1 MGGRERGHLV
11 LCSKTVFLTLRGTR
25 RKIAHG
31 FHLFKINNAVPLL
44 FKGLLFAIS
53 ACPEAATP
61 AGLGRL
67 AASQRGQ
74 GRPAWRSEVSK
85 SQDASK

>member
-25 RKIAHG
+25 RKIAH
-31 FHLFKINNAVPLL
+31 LFKINNAVPLL

-53 ACPEAATP
+53 SCPEAATH
-61 AGLGRL
+61 AGLRRL

-74 GRPAWRSEVSK
+74 ERPAWKSEVSK

>member
-11 LCSKTVFLTLRGTR
+11 LCLKTMFLTLRGTR

-44 FKGLLFAIS
+44 VKGLFAIS

-74 GRPAWRSEVSK
+74 ERPAWKSEVSK